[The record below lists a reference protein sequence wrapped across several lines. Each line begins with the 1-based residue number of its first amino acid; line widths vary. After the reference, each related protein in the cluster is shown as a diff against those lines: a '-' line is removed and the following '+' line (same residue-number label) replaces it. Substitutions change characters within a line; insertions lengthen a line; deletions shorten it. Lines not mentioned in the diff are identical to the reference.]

1 MLTAVKTVG
10 LSRLGCHPADGRG
23 GDAAMTTPEASRRRA
38 RRRPVGWTLIVSLT
52 LAALLLLLP
61 ATANAHVLKRY
72 AKQYKAKV
80 VATVAGDN
88 ALLMEYQNE
97 KNAVDFLA
105 TQIQQDI
112 ANNDSPATH
121 EQAAQSGH
129 DALAQFAQTTESK
142 MVAGVHAFLTKALPW
157 FAAKSDQKRFMAG
170 VAQVKHGIT
179 TWYSAVGS
187 LEQAFLD
194 LTTANLTAE
203 QTDVTSGDMA
213 EAFASGYF
221 AKGQAAL
228 ARLE

>member
-1 MLTAVKTVG
+1 
-10 LSRLGCHPADGRG
+10 
-23 GDAAMTTPEASRRRA
+23 
-38 RRRPVGWTLIVSLT
+38 
-52 LAALLLLLP
+52 
-61 ATANAHVLKRY
+61 
-72 AKQYKAKV
+72 
-80 VATVAGDN
+80 
-88 ALLMEYQNE
+88 
-97 KNAVDFLA
+97 
-105 TQIQQDI
+105 
-112 ANNDSPATH
+112 
-121 EQAAQSGH
+121 
-129 DALAQFAQTTESK
+129 

>member
-1 MLTAVKTVG
+1 
-10 LSRLGCHPADGRG
+10 
-23 GDAAMTTPEASRRRA
+23 MTTPEASRRRA

-52 LAALLLLLP
+52 LAALLLLP

-80 VATVAGDN
+80 VATIAGDN
-88 ALLMEYQNE
+88 ALLKEYQNE
-97 KNAVDFLA
+97 KDAVDFLA
-105 TQIQQDI
+105 TQIQEDI
-112 ANNDSPATH
+112 ANNDSPATE

-129 DALAQFAQTTESK
+129 DMLAQFAQTTEAK
-142 MVAGVHAFLTKALPW
+142 MVAGVHAFLIKALPW

-170 VAQVKHGIT
+170 VAQVEHGIT

-221 AKGQAAL
+221 SKGQAAL

>member
-1 MLTAVKTVG
+1 
-10 LSRLGCHPADGRG
+10 
-23 GDAAMTTPEASRRRA
+23 MTTPKASRRRV
-38 RRRPVGWTLIVSLT
+38 RRRSVGWTLVVSLT

-80 VATVAGDN
+80 VATIAGDN
-88 ALLMEYQNE
+88 ALLKEYQNE
-97 KNAVDFLA
+97 KDAVDFLA

-142 MVAGVHAFLTKALPW
+142 MVAGVHAFLTKAMPW

>member
-1 MLTAVKTVG
+1 
-10 LSRLGCHPADGRG
+10 
-23 GDAAMTTPEASRRRA
+23 MTTPKASRRRV
-38 RRRPVGWTLIVSLT
+38 RRRSVGWTLVVSLT

-80 VATVAGDN
+80 VATIAGDN

-129 DALAQFAQTTESK
+129 DALAQFAQTTEAK